1 MKFLSWES
9 KLGSFCFVKMMV
21 MPPRKVVTC
30 VFVIVRGENVGSND
44 RFGAITQARL
54 GLVIRCKSGGICRLT
69 INRE

>member
-54 GLVIRCKSGGICRLT
+54 GLVIRCKSTSIHFL
-69 INRE
+69 

>member
-44 RFGAITQARL
+44 RFGAITQA
-54 GLVIRCKSGGICRLT
+54 
-69 INRE
+69 